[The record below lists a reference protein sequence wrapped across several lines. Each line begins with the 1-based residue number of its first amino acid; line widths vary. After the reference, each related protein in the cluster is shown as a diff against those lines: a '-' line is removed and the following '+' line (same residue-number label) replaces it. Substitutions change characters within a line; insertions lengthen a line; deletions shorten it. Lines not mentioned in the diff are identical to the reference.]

1 MGLGPT
7 QFERKGKIMNRSNT
21 SKTIGTMVILFLI
34 LGVCTSGAMAKWQP
48 LFDGKI
54 LDGWEVK
61 GGVAKYHVEDG
72 AIVGSTVKGS
82 PNTFLCTKKEYS
94 DFILEFEVLCD
105 PALNSGCQIR
115 SHVYE
120 KDTTLTIERNGR
132 KVEQK
137 RRKGEVYGYQ
147 VEIANVSTG
156 SSGGVWDEARQ
167 AKWLY
172 ATKPDPQA
180 AKALKN
186 NEWNHYRIQCIG
198 DHIRT
203 WVNGIACA
211 DFHDPLDAS
220 GLIGLQVHSIRG
232 DQTLQVR
239 WRNVRIRDLSG
250 TAWQPNFKTN
260 QLNDWIVK
268 GNKNKWVV
276 GAAQMNPDSPK
287 QLIAKTGAYEMA
299 NLAVNHGDSSDIY
312 SKSKFGDCYI
322 ALEVMVP
329 KGSNSGIYVMGEY
342 EIQVLDSY
350 GKDPK
355 RFGPGDMGA
364 IYGAAV
370 PKIDV
375 NPCSPPGQ
383 WQQYVIEFRA
393 PRFDDKDKKI
403 ENAKFLK
410 VELNGKTL
418 HQNLEMPK
426 QTPGGVVGREAPV
439 GPLMF
444 QGNHG
449 PVAYRNIRIYPMNYN

>member
-1 MGLGPT
+1 
-7 QFERKGKIMNRSNT
+7 MNHRST
-21 SKTIGTMVILFLI
+21 SKAIGTFVILFLI
-34 LGVCTSGAMAKWQP
+34 LGIGSSFAAAKWQP
-48 LFDGKI
+48 LFDGKT

-61 GGVAKYHVEDG
+61 GGFAKYHVEDG
-72 AIVGSTVKGS
+72 MIVGSTAKGS
-82 PNTFLCTKKEYS
+82 PNTFLCTKKEYG

-120 KDTTLTIERNGR
+120 KDTTLTIERNGKEMER
-132 KVEQK
+132 I
-137 RRKGEVYGYQ
+137 RHKGEVYGYQ
-147 VEIANVSTG
+147 VEIANADTG
-156 SSGGVWDEARQ
+156 TSGGVWDEARQ

-172 ATKPDPQA
+172 ATQSDPKA
-180 AKALKN
+180 SKALKN

-203 WVNGIACA
+203 WVNGIGCA

-220 GLIGLQVHSIRG
+220 GLIGLQVHSVRG
-232 DQTLQVR
+232 DRALQVR
-239 WRNVRIRDLSG
+239 WRNVRIQDLSG

-268 GNKNKWVV
+268 GPPNKNKWVV
-276 GAAQMNPDSPK
+276 GTARMNPANPK
-287 QLIAKTGAYEMA
+287 QLIARKGDNELV
-299 NLAVNHGDSSDIY
+299 NLAAKHGDSSDIY
-312 SKSKFGDCYI
+312 SKQTFGDCYI

-342 EIQVLDSY
+342 EVQVLDSY

-355 RFGPGDMGA
+355 KLTGGDMGA

-370 PKIDV
+370 PKIEV
-375 NPCSPPGQ
+375 NPCLPPGQ
-383 WQQYVIEFRA
+383 WQKYIIEFRA
-393 PRFDDKDKKI
+393 PRFDDKGKKI
-403 ENAKFLK
+403 QNANAKFLNVK
-410 VELNGKTL
+410 LNGKTL
-418 HQNLEMPK
+418 HKDLEMPK
-426 QTPGGVVGREAPV
+426 QTPGGVSGREHPV

-449 PVAYRNIRIYPMNYN
+449 PVAYRNIRIFRMNYN

>member
-1 MGLGPT
+1 M
-7 QFERKGKIMNRSNT
+7 KRSNI
-21 SKTIGTMVILFLI
+21 SKTIGIITILFPVLS
-34 LGVCTSGAMAKWQP
+34 CTAMEYAGPKWQP
-48 LFDGKI
+48 LFDGKT

-61 GGVAKYHVEDG
+61 GGFAKYHVEDG
-72 AIVGSTVKGS
+72 MIVGATAKGS

-132 KVEQK
+132 KIEQK

-172 ATKPDPQA
+172 ATKPDPKA
-180 AKALKN
+180 SKALKN

-203 WVNGIACA
+203 WVNGIPCA

-220 GLIGLQVHSIRG
+220 GLIGLQVHSVRG
-232 DQTLQVR
+232 DQKLQVR
-239 WRNVRIRDLSG
+239 WRNIRIQDLSKA
-250 TAWQPNFKTN
+250 AWQSNFKTN

-268 GNKNKWVV
+268 GPSSKNKWAV
-276 GAAQMNPDSPK
+276 GTAQMNPANSK
-287 QLIAKTGAYEMA
+287 QLIIRKGGNEMA
-299 NLAVNHGDSSDIY
+299 NLVVKHGESSDIY
-312 SKSKFGDCYI
+312 SKQKFGDCYI

-329 KGSNSGIYVMGEY
+329 KGANSGIYVMGEY
-342 EIQVLDSY
+342 EVQVLDSY

-370 PKIDV
+370 PKVPV
-375 NPCSPPGQ
+375 NPCRAPGQ
-383 WQQYVIEFRA
+383 WQQYVIEFCA
-393 PRFDDKDKKI
+393 PRFDSKGKKI
-403 ENAKFLK
+403 QNAKFLK

-418 HQNLEMPK
+418 HKDLEMPK

-449 PVAYRNIRIYPMNYN
+449 PVAYRNICIYPMNYN